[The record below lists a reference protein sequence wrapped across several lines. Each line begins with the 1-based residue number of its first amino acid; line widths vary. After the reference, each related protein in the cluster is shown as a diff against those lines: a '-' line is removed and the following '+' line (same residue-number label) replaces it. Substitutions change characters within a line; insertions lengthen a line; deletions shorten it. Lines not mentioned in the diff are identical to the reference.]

1 MSDEWE
7 RRIQEAEA
15 ELEAADEMS
24 THLQCFALFVDEN
37 GEFIPGRELLP
48 DEEQHQYLGGE
59 FNGE

>member
-37 GEFIPGRELLP
+37 GEFIPGSEPLP
-48 DEEQHQYLGGE
+48 DEEQHKYFGGE